1 MDCKKS
7 AWTKVNIRRGI
18 FQGDSLSPLLFV
30 ICVILLTHVLCKAKA
45 ICTLGGGEEINHLP
59 FMDNLKLYG
68 KSENEFKGLVSTFE
82 AFSQDI
88 GMKFGIKKCGVIVM
102 NREEFKSTDG
112 IELSSDEK
120 MGEIE
125 EDGYKCLGIMEYDR
139 VKDQEMKDMFRNE
152 YFRRA
157 KFILKSK
164 LNGRNKI
171 MALNT
176 WTVSILRYG
185 AGILK
190 WNENELQEMDRKTRK
205 FMTMNR
211 EFRENVFR
219 MFLGKMV
226 EEDLL
231 DLKIV

>member
-30 ICVILLTHVLCKAKA
+30 ICVISLTHVLWKAKA

-68 KSENEFKGLVSTFE
+68 KSENEFKGLVSTLE
-82 AFSQDI
+82 AFR
-88 GMKFGIKKCGVIVM
+88 KCIKKCGVIIM
-102 NREEFKSTDG
+102 NREEVKSTGG

-125 EDGYKCLGIMEYDR
+125 EDGYKCLGIMEYDS
-139 VKDQEMKDMFRNE
+139 VKDQEMKDTFRNE

-176 WTVSILRYG
+176 WTVSILRYR

-190 WNENELQEMDRKTRK
+190 WNENELQEVDRKTRK

-211 EFRENVFR
+211 EFRKNVFR

-226 EEDLL
+226 QEDLL